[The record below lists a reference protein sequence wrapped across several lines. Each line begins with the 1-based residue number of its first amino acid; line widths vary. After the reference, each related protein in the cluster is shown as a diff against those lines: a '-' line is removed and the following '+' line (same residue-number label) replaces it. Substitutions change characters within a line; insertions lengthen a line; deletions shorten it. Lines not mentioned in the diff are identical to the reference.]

1 MESEKEAIE
10 NGELSVFMQDE
21 SHLIWGDACGET
33 WLKRG
38 EKVSIPMTNFRQR
51 QTYYGAVNIF
61 SGEFF
66 VYPEAKGDSEC
77 TLSFLKKLAKSC
89 QTERILLIWDG
100 AAYHRS
106 AVVKKYLEE
115 LNKDLPEEK
124 RKLSLMLFAANAPE
138 QNPVE
143 DIWLKGKAF
152 LRKNFASLQTFA
164 DVKNSFQTFLSG
176 KMVHF
181 HKFEWYTG

>member
-1 MESEKEAIE
+1 
-10 NGELSVFMQDE
+10 MQDE
-21 SHLIWGDACGET
+21 SHLIWGDACGEA

-66 VYPEAKGDSEC
+66 VFPEAKGDSEC
-77 TLSFLKKLAKSC
+77 TINFLEKLRKAC
-89 QTERILLIWDG
+89 RAERILMIWDG

-106 AVVKKYLEE
+106 KEIKKYLEE
-115 LNKDLPEEK
+115 LNAGLPEEK
-124 RKLSLMLFAANAPE
+124 RKLNLMQFAANAPE

-143 DIWLKGKAF
+143 DIWLKGKTYLRRNAF
-152 LRKNFASLQTFA
+152 TFRTFA
-164 DVKNSFQTFLSG
+164 DVKQSFLSFLSG
-176 KMVHF
+176 KTFHF